1 MSELL
6 DELILQR
13 RAEAIEYE
21 KYLAMIVELSRKV
34 KRPNET
40 KYPKTL
46 DTRAKRA
53 LYDNLDQNEDLAVL
67 LDYEIIYTK
76 KDDWRGT
83 EIKKREVRYAIK
95 KHIKDDA
102 EVERIFEIVKSQ
114 PDY

>member
-6 DELILQR
+6 DELIAQR
-13 RAEAIEYE
+13 RQEAIEYE
-21 KYLAMIVELSRKV
+21 AYLARIVELTRQI

-46 DTRAKRA
+46 DTKAKRA
-53 LYDNLDQNEDLAVL
+53 LYDNLDRNEDLAMV

-76 KDDWRGT
+76 KDDWRGNR
-83 EIKKREVRYAIK
+83 IKEKEVLYAIR
-95 KHIKDDA
+95 KHIKD
-102 EVERIFEIVKSQ
+102 EKKLKEIFEIVKNQ